1 MMQLLR
7 NEEFLAAAVMA
18 LAVGGLLHDVIFG
31 AIRRT
36 RESRR
41 KAAATARF
49 RELRERLW
57 SQLSICPGVDAE
69 TGALI
74 ARAERSARTTF
85 EMEELARARLASLE
99 PGADR
104 SRAIPTAAEAAIDV
118 EQKLQRLLVELERT
132 LTGEEAVALAEA
144 QAAWC
149 LYRDRQVR
157 MCRERRLQDD
167 VRWPVR
173 HYASEA
179 VTLARIADLED
190 LRAAGRI
197 AR

>member
-1 MMQLLR
+1 MKQLLR
-7 NEEFLAAAVMA
+7 NEEFLAAAVLA
-18 LAVGGLLHDVIFG
+18 LAVGGLLNDVIGG
-31 AIRRT
+31 AIRRA
-36 RESRR
+36 RERRR
-41 KAAATARF
+41 KAAATVRF

-74 ARAERSARTTF
+74 ARAERSARTAF

-99 PGADR
+99 PGADK
-104 SRAIPTAAEAAIDV
+104 SRVIPTV
-118 EQKLQRLLVELERT
+118 EETALEVEHRLQRLLTELERS
-132 LTGEEAVALAEA
+132 LSGDAAVALAEA

-149 LYRDRQVR
+149 LYRDHQVR
-157 MCRERRLQDD
+157 MCRERHLEDD

-173 HYASEA
+173 HFASEA

-197 AR
+197 AH